1 MAVGGKLLWN
11 ERYFSTTA
19 YGRQMDTLEVPLD
32 LPDGWRDWTLEEK
45 MEASSRIIAAVGRLP
60 SLGNIHTG
68 LRGPDGRGLTSC
80 RWEVNLAEHPSGG
93 VWRQV
98 FLWGDNP
105 RVIVRPLPLD

>member
-45 MEASSRIIAAVGRLP
+45 MEASSRIIAAVSTSKSSRAATA
-60 SLGNIHTG
+60 SKDT
-68 LRGPDGRGLTSC
+68 LRDK
-80 RWEVNLAEHPSGG
+80 
-93 VWRQV
+93 
-98 FLWGDNP
+98 
-105 RVIVRPLPLD
+105 